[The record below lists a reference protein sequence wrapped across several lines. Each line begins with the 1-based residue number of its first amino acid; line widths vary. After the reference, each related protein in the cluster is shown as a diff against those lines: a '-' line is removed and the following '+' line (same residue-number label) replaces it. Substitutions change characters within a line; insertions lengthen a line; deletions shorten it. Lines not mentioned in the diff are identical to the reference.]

1 MKPEGRRSRR
11 RETPSRK
18 RVGERFRALSRAL
31 RAGVVVLFEGRIAFV
46 NRRAMDLFGLSRRA
60 DFLRHWRDERIGER
74 LLDEGL
80 FEGGV
85 VAPRDGVSA
94 DVIPLD
100 PARTLV
106 LLRDRSILDALEADA
121 RQAARAETLA
131 RIQRGLTHDLKGSIS
146 GMAINLDLLSE
157 SLSSKE
163 RPPAAARQRRYV
175 AALREEVTRINRSLL
190 EIFSQLTPL
199 GAEQEAFDLRSPLED
214 VASLLAA
221 QARKQRV
228 RLTRR
233 FPRDPVGFVGHRDEL
248 KKAFLNVS
256 VNALEAMP
264 EGGHLAL
271 EMAVDHEY
279 ARVEV
284 RDTGKG
290 IPAAE
295 LERVYDVHFTT
306 KHTGC
311 GTGLSIARALVQL
324 HGGDMEITSA
334 EGRGSA
340 VRMGLPVVPRH

>member
-1 MKPEGRRSRR
+1 M
-11 RETPSRK
+11 
-18 RVGERFRALSRAL
+18 
-31 RAGVVVLFEGRIAFV
+31 RAGVVVLLEGRLAFV
-46 NRRAMDLFGLSRRA
+46 NRRAMDLFGFSRRA

-80 FEGGV
+80 FEGGT
-85 VAPRDGVSA
+85 VAPREGVSA

-106 LLRDRSILDALEADA
+106 LLNDRSILDTLEGDA
-121 RQAARAETLA
+121 RQAARAETLT

-157 SLSSKE
+157 CLSSKE
-163 RPPAAARQRRYV
+163 RRPRPAATRQRRYV
-175 AALREEVTRINRSLL
+175 AALREEVARINRSLL
-190 EIFSQLTPL
+190 EIFSQLTPS
-199 GAEQEAFDLRSPLED
+199 GGEQEAFDLRSPLED
-214 VASLLAA
+214 VASLLAP

-228 RLTRR
+228 RVTRR
-233 FPRDPVGFVGHRDEL
+233 LPREPVGFVGHRDQL

-264 EGGHLAL
+264 QGGHLAL

-306 KHTGC
+306 KQSGC

-340 VRMGLPVVPRH
+340 VTMGLPVIPRN